1 MTRRTSRTEGLW
13 GRLADIRDRLKDVL
27 LLKSNVTG
35 MTGHV
40 HRGSGVPVVDRFS
53 HVLSVLYYAEDS
65 GVFFLNDGGQTPV
78 SAVGR
83 IF

>member
-35 MTGHV
+35 MTGDV
-40 HRGSGVPVVDRFS
+40 RRGSGVPVVDRFS
-53 HVLSVLYYAEDS
+53 HVLSVHYYAEDS
-65 GVFFLNDGGQTPV
+65 GVIFLYAGGHTPE
-78 SAVGR
+78 SAVR
-83 IF
+83 RDF